1 MTSKKHKN
9 VFRTLNYIDLILS
22 STINGCVSISLFTS
36 LVGIPTE
43 STSSAIGLKLC
54 AITASIKN
62 YKSIIKKKKMKYDK
76 IVFLPKSTLNRTEV
90 LIFKALIDSVFNHDE
105 FFLINNV
112 LKEYNKIKEEIK
124 NSNDK

>member
-1 MTSKKHKN
+1 MTSRKHKN
-9 VFRTLNYIDLILS
+9 VFTTLNYIDLLLS
-22 STINGCVSISLFTS
+22 STINGCVSISFFAS
-36 LVGIPTE
+36 LIGIPIG

-54 AITASIKN
+54 TITASIKN
-62 YKSIIKKKKMKYDK
+62 YKSIIKKMKKKYDK
-76 IVFLPKSTLNRTEV
+76 IVFLPKSTLNRTEI
-90 LIFKALIDSVFNHDE
+90 LIFKALIDSVITHDE